1 MIAWSV
7 PGYREVRE
15 LGTGGAGRV
24 VLATYSTTGAY
35 VAIKYLHDGLRGDP
49 RFLRGFRQE
58 ARIMVELNDPA
69 IVRLYEYVETRDGA
83 AIVMELVDGVPL
95 RRILSEHGATSPE
108 AALVVLKGSLTGLSL
123 AHASGIVHRDYKPE
137 NVLVQADGASKLSDF
152 GIATPGAEPGVPAG
166 TPPYMAPE
174 QWDDGAVS
182 PATDV
187 YAATCVFFECLTGR
201 RPYRADH
208 LAGLRHRHKT
218 APIPAEEVPS
228 AVRGLVTRG
237 LAKNPADRPP
247 TAGTFLG
254 ELEDAAV
261 AGYGPDWEQRGRR
274 RLAELATLLALAFP
288 LAKPAEPVEVATSV
302 ARTVLSGRLRS
313 SVPRFAVGGAVLSAV
328 VVAALVAANRQT
340 PVAGD
345 SPIVPPVHAED
356 AGPSAGPS
364 TPSPTPSPSRSKA
377 PAGTGTSP
385 SEPPAGAP
393 SDPPSDP
400 PADPPP
406 GSPSPPGVT
415 PSGTPVVTPKP
426 APPKV
431 TSLGI
436 DGFDGQSATIHVR
449 AANGKKVTL
458 TVRFSEGPAPDD
470 LDPLPP
476 QIIPLAGATSY
487 DTGVQQGF
495 PAPECDTTVYRRIEA
510 GTSPAAPG
518 GTRTTT
524 LRVAGAPCPSPTVDS
539 VKISGWDG
547 TEVDA
552 DIGTGG
558 TGPVRVTVQFSRNGT
573 VVDTVTRTL
582 RGRTAY
588 SFSASADLGPAD
600 CEKRVTEFS
609 AVVTTEPGSANGPQR
624 ASIRKVCT
632 PQEPVSPSQ
641 GEPGLAS

>member
-1 MIAWSV
+1 MNAWSV

-69 IVRLYEYVETRDGA
+69 IVRLYEYVEARDGA

-137 NVLVQADGASKLSDF
+137 NVLVQADGTSKLSDF

-201 RPYRADH
+201 KPYPADH

-218 APIPAEEVPS
+218 APIPAEDVPS
-228 AVRGLVTRG
+228 PVRDLVTRG

-288 LAKPAEPVEVATSV
+288 LAKPAEPVQVATSV
-302 ARTVLSGRLRS
+302 ARTFLSGRLRS
-313 SVPRFAVGGAVLSAV
+313 FVPRFAVGGAVVSAV
-328 VVAALVAANRQT
+328 VVAALIAANRQT
-340 PVAGD
+340 PVAD
-345 SPIVPPVHAED
+345 NSPIVPPVHAED
-356 AGPSAGPS
+356 AGPSVSPS
-364 TPSPTPSPSRSKA
+364 PSPSPTGSKT
-377 PAGTGTSP
+377 PAGAGTSVG
-385 SEPPAGAP
+385 EPPAGAS
-393 SDPPSDP
+393 SDPPSASSSGP
-400 PADPPP
+400 
-406 GSPSPPGVT
+406 PSPPGVT
-415 PSGTPVVTPKP
+415 PSATPVVTLKP
-426 APPKV
+426 ARPEV

-436 DGFDGQSATIHVR
+436 TGFDGQSATIHVR
-449 AANGKKVTL
+449 AANDKKVTL
-458 TVRFSEGPAPDD
+458 TVRFSEGPAPDA
-470 LDPLPP
+470 LEPLPP
-476 QIIPLAGATSY
+476 QTIPLAGATSY
-487 DTGVQQGF
+487 GTGVQQGF
-495 PAPECDTTVYRRIEA
+495 AAPACDTTVYRRIEA
-510 GTSPAAPG
+510 RTSPAAPG
-518 GTRTTT
+518 GKQTKS
-524 LRVAGAPCPSPTVDS
+524 LRVTGPPCPPPTVDS
-539 VKISGWDG
+539 ITISGWDG
-547 TEVDA
+547 AEVDA
-552 DIGTGG
+552 DISTGG
-558 TGPVRVTVQFSRNGT
+558 TGPVRVTVQFRRDGSL
-573 VVDTVTRTL
+573 VETVTRTL

-600 CEKRVTEFS
+600 CERKVTEFS
-609 AVVTTEPGSANGPQR
+609 AVITTDPGSADGPQR

-632 PQEPVSPSQ
+632 AQESIPPAR
-641 GEPGLAS
+641 GGPGLPS

>member
-1 MIAWSV
+1 MNAWSV

-15 LGTGGAGRV
+15 LGAGGAGRV

-35 VAIKYLHDGLRGDP
+35 VAIKYLHDRLRGDP

-69 IVRLYEYVETRDGA
+69 IVRLYEYVETRHGA

-137 NVLVQADGASKLSDF
+137 NVLVQADGTSKLSDF
-152 GIATPGAEPGVPAG
+152 GIATPGTEPGVPAG

-174 QWDDGAVS
+174 QWNDGSVS

-208 LAGLRHRHKT
+208 LAGLRHLHKT
-218 APIPAEEVPS
+218 APIAAEEVPT
-228 AVRGLVTRG
+228 AVRGLVTQG

-274 RLAELATLLALAFP
+274 RLAELATLLALTFP

-302 ARTVLSGRLRS
+302 ARTVLTGRLRS
-313 SVPRFAVGGAVLSAV
+313 FLPRFALGGAVLSAL
-328 VVAALVAANRQT
+328 VVAALIAANRQT
-340 PVAGD
+340 PVADD
-345 SPIVPPVHAED
+345 SPIVPPVHAEV
-356 AGPSAGPS
+356 AGPSASPPAA
-364 TPSPTPSPSRSKA
+364 TPSSSPSPSRS
-377 PAGTGTSP
+377 PSPTGTGASP
-385 SEPPAGAP
+385 GDPPAGVP
-393 SDPPSDP
+393 SGPASASPS
-400 PADPPP
+400 
-406 GSPSPPGVT
+406 GQPSPPGAT
-415 PSGTPVVTPKP
+415 PSVTPKP
-426 APPKV
+426 ARPEV
-431 TSLGI
+431 TRLGI
-436 DGFDGQSATIHVR
+436 TGFDGQSATIRVR
-449 AANGKKVTL
+449 AANDKKVTL
-458 TVRFSEGPAPDD
+458 TVRFLEGPAPDD
-470 LDPLPP
+470 LRPLPP
-476 QIIPLAGATSY
+476 QVIPLAGATSY

-495 PAPECDTTVYRRIEA
+495 PTPECDTAVYRRVEA
-510 GTSPAAPG
+510 TTSPAAPG
-518 GTRTTT
+518 GTRAES
-524 LRVAGAPCPSPTVDS
+524 LRVMGSPCPSPTVDS
-539 VKISGWDG
+539 IKISNWDG

-552 DIGTGG
+552 DISTGG
-558 TGPVRVTVQFSRNGT
+558 TGPVRVTVEFSRNGEA
-573 VVDTVTRTL
+573 VDRVTRTL

-600 CEKRVTEFS
+600 CARKVTEYT
-609 AVVTTEPGSANGPQR
+609 AVITTEPGAANGPQR

-632 PQEPVSPSQ
+632 QESGPPAR
-641 GEPGLAS
+641 GEPALPA

>member
-1 MIAWSV
+1 MNAWSV

-15 LGTGGAGRV
+15 LGAGGAGRV

-35 VAIKYLHDGLRGDP
+35 VAIKYLHDRLRGDP
-49 RFLRGFRQE
+49 RFLMGFRQE

-152 GIATPGAEPGVPAG
+152 GIATPSTEPGMPAG

-201 RPYRADH
+201 KPYRADH
-208 LAGLRHRHKT
+208 IARLRHLHKT

-228 AVRGLVTRG
+228 AVRGLVSRG

-261 AGYGPDWEQRGRR
+261 ASYGPDWEQRGRR

-302 ARTVLSGRLRS
+302 ARTVLTGRLRS
-313 SVPRFAVGGAVLSAV
+313 FVPRFALGGAVLSAV
-328 VVAALVAANRQT
+328 VVAALIAANRQT
-340 PVAGD
+340 PVADD

-356 AGPSAGPS
+356 AGPSAEPS
-364 TPSPTPSPSRSKA
+364 ATTSSSPSPSPSRS
-377 PAGTGTSP
+377 PSRSPSPTGTGASP
-385 SEPPAGAP
+385 GDPPAGAP
-393 SDPPSDP
+393 SGSTSASPTGQPSSP
-400 PADPPP
+400 GATPP
-406 GSPSPPGVT
+406 G
-415 PSGTPVVTPKP
+415 TPKP
-426 APPKV
+426 VRPEV
-431 TSLGI
+431 TRLGI
-436 DGFDGQSATIHVR
+436 TGFDGQSATVHVR
-449 AANGKKVTL
+449 AANDKKVTL
-458 TVRFSEGPAPDD
+458 TVRFLEGTGPDD
-470 LDPLPP
+470 LKPLPP
-476 QIIPLAGATSY
+476 QVIPLAGATSY
-487 DTGVQQGF
+487 DTGVQQAF
-495 PAPECDTTVYRRIEA
+495 PTPECDTTVYRRVEA

-518 GTRTTT
+518 GTQTDSV
-524 LRVAGAPCPSPTVDS
+524 RVTGAPCPPPPVDS
-539 VKISGWDG
+539 VKISDWDG

-552 DIGTGG
+552 DISTGG
-558 TGPVRVTVQFSRNGT
+558 PGPVRVTVQFGRNGE

-582 RGRTAY
+582 HGRTAY

-600 CEKRVTEFS
+600 CRRKVTEYT
-609 AVVTTEPGSANGPQR
+609 AVITTEPGAANGAQR
-624 ASIRKVCT
+624 ASIRKVCV
-632 PQEPVSPSQ
+632 QESGPPTR
-641 GEPGLAS
+641 GEPGLPA